1 MELFG
6 VGPLELVLIII
17 LVLIVFGPRDLEKTG
32 RTIGQWLYK
41 LVRSDSWRTMQQT
54 GRELKNLPNRLM
66 REAGMEDMQHSIKGD
81 LGKADGELKQ
91 NLKDEGKG

>member
-41 LVRSDSWRTMQQT
+41 LVRSDGWRTMQQT

-66 REAGMEDMQHSIKGD
+66 REAGMEDMQRSIKGD
-81 LGKADGELKQ
+81 LGKAEGELKQ